1 MRRRK
6 CDENDREREKSGEK
20 EGSSVPSSIHA
31 SPSQSNDRHCL
42 IADPFYQIELVTRER
57 ELVAHCRKSKL
68 LIEEIRQNV
77 HLISMKKGYLSSKTR
92 T

>member
-57 ELVAHCRKSKL
+57 ELVAHCRK
-68 LIEEIRQNV
+68 IETADRRNTAKRPFSLYE
-77 HLISMKKGYLSSKTR
+77 KGYLSSKTR